1 MFHRLW
7 LPYTLYPWKLAG
19 LLDSESSV
27 HTKTLLATEFLEL
40 DVCCLNSWWGKPLR
54 DRATTA
60 ADLVDGSCTTLLK
73 GMFNGKIFNIEVET
87 NFARMQSMKRVG
99 RGREDL
105 ASSLSA
111 KHCLAEA
118 KLSYVRDIKKN
129 HVKDQSHDDENVD
142 GQGLKKKQKTRFEFV
157 SSSVF
162 IHNISGSPNAKH
174 CMAPWVITIIIT
186 LISS

>member
-1 MFHRLW
+1 MHTCLCLLGLPGASPDTFLKHMFWCLVQAVGQLFHRLW

-19 LLDSESSV
+19 RLDSERSL
-27 HTKTLLATEFLEL
+27 HEKTLLATEFLEL

-54 DRATTA
+54 DCATTV
-60 ADLVDGSCTTLLK
+60 ADLVNGSCTTLLK
-73 GMFNGKIFNIEVET
+73 GLFNGKIFNIEVET

-118 KLSYVRDIKKN
+118 KLSHVRDIKKN
-129 HVKDQSHDDENVD
+129 QIKDQPHDDDNVD
-142 GQGLKKKQKTRFEFV
+142 EEGLIKT
-157 SSSVF
+157 
-162 IHNISGSPNAKH
+162 KH
-174 CMAPWVITIIIT
+174 IR
-186 LISS
+186 L